1 MCLTRFPFRLKTLMF
16 AFADVA
22 AGFYTKD
29 AVVVTLAAAMISY
42 AAIGVICDTGQSL
55 LTMSLR
61 ARGDTWAPT
70 LLHLFSYGVVM
81 MPATYIFMFVL
92 ERGAMG
98 IVDGVLVGTL
108 VPFIL
113 VALRYRWLDRQSLS
127 QPAVSS

>member
-1 MCLTRFPFRLKTLMF
+1 
-16 AFADVA
+16 
-22 AGFYTKD
+22 
-29 AVVVTLAAAMISY
+29 
-42 AAIGVICDTGQSL
+42 
-55 LTMSLR
+55 
-61 ARGDTWAPT
+61 
-70 LLHLFSYGVVM
+70 
-81 MPATYIFMFVL
+81 MPATYIFMFVF